1 MTKLEREIVHY
12 MKCGIYCPHE
22 IFNRIYPTFTGH
34 YSVLRDTIA
43 KVKNDGIR

>member
-1 MTKLEREIVHY
+1 MNQLEREIKHY
-12 MKCGIYCPHE
+12 LECGVYCPRE

-43 KVKNDGIR
+43 KVKDKGI